1 MRRECPLSRARRFRA
16 LALFRRQPS
25 EHVASL
31 AIAGVRKPEQTEKNR
46 HSRSTTGETRTAEV
60 FTDRPAAGAT
70 GANKD
75 LFDLLLV
82 DRETVGDRYH

>member
-1 MRRECPLSRARRFRA
+1 L
-16 LALFRRQPS
+16 
-25 EHVASL
+25 
-31 AIAGVRKPEQTEKNR
+31 
-46 HSRSTTGETRTAEV
+46 
-60 FTDRPAAGAT
+60 AAGAT